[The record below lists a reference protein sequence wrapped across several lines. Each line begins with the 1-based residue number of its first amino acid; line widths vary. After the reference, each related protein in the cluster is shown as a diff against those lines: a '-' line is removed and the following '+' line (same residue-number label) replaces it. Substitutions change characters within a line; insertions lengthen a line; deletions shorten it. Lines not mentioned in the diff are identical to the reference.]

1 MMIAFHARNI
11 QKYHDKRLI
20 LDLDLHFSGD
30 GLHVILGPNGC
41 GKTSLL
47 RLLALRDTPDNGEII
62 LSENK
67 SSLTHNQSSKQRI
80 VLVPKPEGLFNHS
93 VLKNIHYGL
102 KLRSTPKQQRIQR
115 VSKMLEAVD
124 LSHLKNANALTL
136 SSGEKQRLCMAMAM
150 AVEPDVILLDEPTSS
165 LDPRNVHQIEGIICK
180 MKEEQRMI
188 ILVTHNISQARRLA
202 DTVTFMNSDNTVSQK
217 PAKEFFET
225 FDRAEVD
232 GYL

>member
-1 MMIAFHARNI
+1 MIVFHARNI

-41 GKTSLL
+41 GKSSLL
-47 RLLALRDTPDNGEII
+47 RLLALMDTPDKGEIL
-62 LSENK
+62 LSESK
-67 SSLTHNQSSKQRI
+67 RPLIHNQASRQRI
-80 VLVPKPEGLFNHS
+80 VLVPRPEGLFNHS
-93 VLKNIHYGL
+93 VINNIHYGL
-102 KLRSTPKQQRIQR
+102 RLRNIPKQQRQQQ
-115 VSKMLEAVD
+115 VSRMLEAVD
-124 LSHLKNANALTL
+124 LSRLKNSNALTL

-165 LDPRNVHQIEGIICK
+165 LDPHNVYQIEGIIRK
-180 MKEEQRMI
+180 MKDEQRMI

-202 DTVTFMNSDNTVSQK
+202 DTVTFMNSDNTVSQN

-225 FDRAEVD
+225 FDKSEMD